1 MQGYGGFSTSGSN
14 NISMS
19 NGRFDQ
25 NVMKEQKPFLYNLWQ
40 NAQDQYGR
48 LQGGMEAELPSA
60 VAGANQTFQN
70 ALGLANNLG
79 AGGAYQGISGA
90 DIARQI
96 SASNQPLLNAQGPG
110 YQSLLAPTQDRGL
123 PGMIGTRQ
131 SNIVDQMR
139 LSGGTSNP
147 LLRQASL
154 IQQDTNPNQ
163 TSNQQ
168 RIYES
173 IMGGSGNSYAD
184 ALKNQMQTDAL
195 RTAGTTLNAL
205 DARAARAGMLGSS
218 RQGIA
223 QAGALQGINQNLQRN
238 LTDIGYNTF
247 DKDLMQ
253 KLDIAR
259 QADQANV
266 QRYLG
271 NQQYNLGL
279 VGAGNTAAQN
289 AQQYNLGMGGL
300 GNAQN
305 QANLTYNLGLGQN
318 VNAFNQGNQQ
328 YNLGYGQ
335 NINSFNRNAQDY
347 NLGMNRAIMDYNIAQ
362 MAGNQGY
369 NLGQLQANQNYNVG
383 MDQNNIARQ
392 NLLTGMVGGQQGSM
406 GMGAQMM
413 PTVQGMAGGGMQ
425 QYTTP
430 WQNAQ
435 QYADVIGGP
444 IVLGSGRTSGM
455 SQGSSNAFGMGGGGG
470 VGGGGGGGGGGGI
483 TVICTELHRQGMMPN
498 EIYEYDAL
506 FGEMIRFTNPEAYIG
521 YMTWAPKVVDKM
533 RESKFITNCI
543 NVLAK
548 PWSKEMAKR
557 MGAEIDS
564 SLVGYLIME
573 IGLVICTAI
582 GNCKREM
589 EVV

>member
-1 MQGYGGFSTSGSN
+1 MASIGGSGSSSN
-14 NISMS
+14 NLSMS

-25 NVMKEQKPFLYNLWQ
+25 NVMKEQKPFLYNMWQ

-48 LQGGMEAELPSA
+48 LQGGMEAQLPGA

-96 SASNQPLLNAQGPG
+96 SASNQPLVSAQGPGYVSGEGPG
-110 YQSLLAPTQDRGL
+110 YQSLLSAVRDREL
-123 PGMIGTRQ
+123 PGYVTSQLLPESIGTRQ

-147 LLRQASL
+147 LLRQAGL
-154 IQQDTNPNQ
+154 IQQDSNPNQ

-205 DARAARAGMLGSS
+205 DARAARAGMSGSS

-425 QYTTP
+425 QYMSP
-430 WQNAQ
+430 WQSAQ
-435 QYADVIGGP
+435 QYADMIGGP
-444 IVLGSGRTSGM
+444 IVLGSGRTS
-455 SQGSSNAFGMGGGGG
+455 SLGSGSAKGGGGG
-470 VGGGGGGGGGGGI
+470 LSVG
-483 TVICTELHRQGMMPN
+483 
-498 EIYEYDAL
+498 
-506 FGEMIRFTNPEAYIG
+506 
-521 YMTWAPKVVDKM
+521 
-533 RESKFITNCI
+533 S
-543 NVLAK
+543 
-548 PWSKEMAKR
+548 
-557 MGAEIDS
+557 
-564 SLVGYLIME
+564 
-573 IGLVICTAI
+573 
-582 GNCKREM
+582 
-589 EVV
+589 

>member
-1 MQGYGGFSTSGSN
+1 
-14 NISMS
+14 MS

-48 LQGGMEAELPSA
+48 LQGGMEAQLPGA

-110 YQSLLAPTQDRGL
+110 YQSLLAPTQDREL

-131 SNIVDQMR
+131 SNLVDQMR
-139 LSGGTSNP
+139 LSGGTNNP

-163 TSNQQ
+163 ASNQQ

-223 QAGALQGINQNLQRN
+223 QAGALQGINQNLQRG

-247 DKDLMQ
+247 DKDLAQ

-300 GNAQN
+300 GNQQN
-305 QANLTYNLGLGQN
+305 QQNLN
-318 VNAFNQGNQQ
+318 

-335 NINSFNRNAQDY
+335 NVNTFNRNAQDY
-347 NLGMNRAIMDYNIAQ
+347 NLGMNQALMN
-362 MAGNQGY
+362 Y
-369 NLGQLQANQNYNVG
+369 NLGQATGAQNYNIG

-406 GMGAQMM
+406 VMGAQMM

-425 QYTTP
+425 QYMTP
-430 WQNAQ
+430 WQGAQ
-435 QYADVIGGP
+435 QYADVLGGP
-444 IVLGSGRTSGM
+444 IVLGSGRTS
-455 SQGSSNAFGMGGGGG
+455 SLGSGSAKGGGGG
-470 VGGGGGGGGGGGI
+470 
-483 TVICTELHRQGMMPN
+483 LS
-498 EIYEYDAL
+498 
-506 FGEMIRFTNPEAYIG
+506 IG
-521 YMTWAPKVVDKM
+521 
-533 RESKFITNCI
+533 S
-543 NVLAK
+543 
-548 PWSKEMAKR
+548 
-557 MGAEIDS
+557 
-564 SLVGYLIME
+564 
-573 IGLVICTAI
+573 
-582 GNCKREM
+582 
-589 EVV
+589 